1 MSMTRDTI
9 AAVATPPGR
18 GGVGIV
24 RVSGADLSDLAF
36 RLTGKQPTPRRAELV
51 RFRDQDSRVLDE
63 GLILY
68 FPAPASYTGE
78 DVLELQ
84 GHGGPVIMDMLL
96 QRVIALGA
104 RPARPGEFS
113 ERAFL
118 NEKLDLAQAEAV
130 ADLIDAGSAEAAR
143 AAGRSL
149 SGEFSRAVHDLVE
162 QLIELRMFVEA
173 AIDFPEEE
181 IDFLSDG
188 RIEHQLSEIGEA
200 FDRLSLR
207 AEQGRVMRDGLTL
220 VIAGRPNAGKSSL
233 LNRLAGH
240 DAAIVTDI
248 PGTTRDV
255 LREYIHLDGL
265 PLHLIDTAGLR
276 DAGDAVEQEGVRR
289 ARAEMDKADCVLLI
303 VDESVE
309 KDTVALRA
317 ELPTH
322 IPVIVARNKI
332 DISGG
337 SAGARPGQ
345 PESYGISVK
354 TGDGVPALIERLKQE
369 VGYRPGGEDIFM
381 ARRRHLDAIDRA
393 RTHVDAGQAQLTEMK
408 AGELLA
414 EELRLAQLALNEITG
429 EFSSDDLLGK
439 IFSSFCIGK

>member
-1 MSMTRDTI
+1 MQSSQDLI
-9 AAVATPPGR
+9 AAIATPPGR

-24 RVSGADLSDLAF
+24 RLSGPSLAEFAARLCGFRPRPRHAHLADFLDAQGNSI
-36 RLTGKQPTPRRAELV
+36 
-51 RFRDQDSRVLDE
+51 DQ

-84 GHGGPVIMDMLL
+84 GHGGPVILDMLL

-118 NEKLDLAQAEAV
+118 NDKLDLAQAEAV

-143 AAGRSL
+143 AATRSL
-149 SGEFSRAVHDLVE
+149 SGEFSRAVHALVE
-162 QLIELRMFVEA
+162 QLIELRIFVEA
-173 AIDFPEEE
+173 AIDFPDEE
-181 IDFLSDG
+181 IDFLSDE
-188 RIEHQLSEIGEA
+188 RVERQLSEITEA
-200 FDRLSLR
+200 FDQLMQR
-207 AEQGRVMRDGLTL
+207 AEQGRVMREGLRL
-220 VIAGRPNAGKSSL
+220 VLAGRPNAGKSSL

-255 LREYIHLDGL
+255 LREYVHLDGL

-276 DAGDAVEQEGVRR
+276 EGGDAVEQEGIRR
-289 ARAEMDKADCVLLI
+289 AREAMETADCVLLV
-303 VDESVE
+303 VDDQSPE
-309 KDTVALRA
+309 DIA
-317 ELPTH
+317 ELRRDLPPQL
-322 IPVIVARNKI
+322 PVIIAHNKI
-332 DISGG
+332 DLSGG
-337 SAGARPGQ
+337 TAGYRDDQGRRIGLSALTG
-345 PESYGISVK
+345 EGIQ
-354 TGDGVPALIERLKQE
+354 ALSERLKA
-369 VGYRPGGEDIFM
+369 VAGYRPAGEDVFM
-381 ARRRHLDAIDRA
+381 ARRRHLDAIERA
-393 RTHVDAGQAQLTEMK
+393 RAHVDAGQAELIESR

-414 EELRLAQLALNEITG
+414 EELRLAQQTLGEISG
-429 EFSSDDLLGK
+429 EFSSDDLLGR